1 MALRT
6 KSDFWS
12 DVIIIRE
19 ATFLNETERKNELK
33 ALELLWNSGYYDN
46 ET

>member
-1 MALRT
+1 MSLKTR
-6 KSDFWS
+6 SDFWA
-12 DVIIIRE
+12 DVITVRE
-19 ATFLNETERKNELK
+19 SMGFNETERKNELK